1 MTDIVDLL
9 ATYGVSPPMMVGAL
23 MFFTVFL
30 ILFSIVQINQR
41 RRMIRRRAVAYNP
54 ASENPLDPID
64 PDAEKLFA
72 IERAFGQNRRDR
84 LSKVRADMVRAGW
97 FDADAVANYYGAR
110 LFLGVIFGLAAA
122 AVLMRYNTEAVL
134 PQFIAVGAGGAA
146 LGAFL
151 PRLVVDARQRAM
163 LRQCERG
170 FPDFLD
176 LLVIC
181 AEVGMPPRAGIER
194 VSREIVRSYPFLGA
208 NLFLMHLQIRAGRTV
223 SETLSSL
230 AERVRLDEVAKLGA
244 LLQQTEALGTSVAS
258 TLRTFSEE
266 MRARRML
273 RAEEKAHALP
283 AKLVLPLALFIFPVI
298 LVVVFLPVIV
308 RSRFIFG

>member
-1 MTDIVDLL
+1 MTDILDLL
-9 ATYGVSPPMMVGAL
+9 ATHGLSPPLMVGAL
-23 MFFTVFL
+23 MFFAVFL
-30 ILFSIVQINQR
+30 VLFALVQISQR
-41 RRMIRRRAVAYNP
+41 RRAIRRRAVAYNP
-54 ASENPLDPID
+54 ASESPLDPID
-64 PDAEKLFA
+64 PDAERLFA
-72 IERAFGQNRRDR
+72 VERALSQTRRDKF
-84 LSKVRADMVRAGW
+84 SKVRAEMVRAGW

-110 LFLGVIFGLAAA
+110 LFLGFIFGLAAA
-122 AVLMRYNTEAVL
+122 VTLMRFNSEAVL
-134 PQFIAVGAGGAA
+134 PQLIAVAAGGAA
-146 LGAFL
+146 LGAFI

-181 AEVGMPPRAGIER
+181 AEVGVPPRAGIER
-194 VSREIVRSYPFLGA
+194 VSRQIVRNYPFLGA

-223 SETLSSL
+223 SETLGLL
-230 AERVRLDEVAKLGA
+230 ADRVRLDEVSKLGA
-244 LLQQTEALGTSVAS
+244 LLQQTEALGTSVAA

-283 AKLVLPLALFIFPVI
+283 AKLVLPLAFFIFPVI

>member
-1 MTDIVDLL
+1 M
-9 ATYGVSPPMMVGAL
+9 AVGAL
-23 MFFTVFL
+23 VFFAVFL
-30 ILFSIVQINQR
+30 ILFSVVQVDQR
-41 RRMIRRRAVAYNP
+41 RRAIRRRAVAYNP
-54 ASENPLDPID
+54 ASEAPLGPID

-72 IERAFGQNRRDR
+72 IEQALSQRRRDR
-84 LSKVRADMVRAGW
+84 LSKLRAEMVRAGF
-97 FDADAVANYYGAR
+97 FDADAVAYYVGAR
-110 LFLGVIFGLAAA
+110 LFLGLCFGLATAA
-122 AVLMRYNTEAVL
+122 ALMHYNGGAVL
-134 PQFIAVGAGGAA
+134 PQIIAAGAGGAA
-146 LGAFL
+146 VGAFL

-163 LRQCERG
+163 LRQCDRG

-176 LLVIC
+176 LLVVC

-223 SETLSSL
+223 SETLASL
-230 AERVRLDEVAKLGA
+230 AQRVRLDEVSKLGA
-244 LLQQTEALGTSVAS
+244 LLHQTETLGTSVAT
-258 TLRTFSEE
+258 TLRTFSED

-308 RSRFIFG
+308 RSRVIFG

>member
-1 MTDIVDLL
+1 MMEILDVL
-9 ATYGVSPPMMVGAL
+9 ASFGLPPSVAVGAL
-23 MFFTVFL
+23 VFFAVFL
-30 ILFSIVQINQR
+30 VLFAIVQINQR
-41 RRMIRRRAVAYNP
+41 RRTIRRRAIAYNP

-64 PDAEKLFA
+64 PDAERLFA
-72 IERAFGQNRRDR
+72 IERALSHGRRNT

-97 FDADAVANYYGAR
+97 FDADAVVNYYAAR
-110 LFLGVIFGLAAA
+110 LFLGLCFGVAAA
-122 AVLMRYNTEAVL
+122 TTLMQFNSDAVL
-134 PQFIAVGAGGAA
+134 PQMIAVGAAGAA
-146 LGAFL
+146 LGAFI
-151 PRLVVDARQRAM
+151 PRLAVDARQRAM

-181 AEVGMPPRAGIER
+181 AEVGVPPRAGIER

-208 NLFLMHLQIRAGRTV
+208 NLFLMHLQVRAGRTL
-223 SETLSSL
+223 SDTLASL
-230 AERVRLDEVAKLGA
+230 AERVRLDEVSKLGA
-244 LLQQTEALGTSVAS
+244 LLQQTEQLGTSVAA

-308 RSRFIFG
+308 RSRVVFG